1 MWSQSELERRKGR
14 DRASEFLVQ
23 AGTYYLQSLEL
34 CDQLIGQLSDRE
46 LLEMRSRLYLN
57 LGLVYEMQEDLQSAK
72 RFMEKALNILK

>member
-72 RFMEKALNILK
+72 RFMEKALSILK